1 MLIISMRFFM
11 LILGKFSGLYL
22 KIGFNRVFIINGGV
36 FMWIILIVLAII
48 FLLLIYFVSAQR
60 RFVHLDELSEN
71 ALSQIGVQQTSRWD
85 ALTQLVKTVKAY
97 TEHEYNLLIETISRR
112 NTNKVPQTPEEVE
125 SDDTAFRQTFS
136 QFSAVAEN
144 YPDMKSG
151 ALFQDL
157 MGSVNEYE
165 NKVRMSRMVYNDT
178 VTKWN
183 RLTKQIPT
191 NLVASILGY
200 RSRTYLEVP
209 EEKTGLPEMEF

>member
-1 MLIISMRFFM
+1 
-11 LILGKFSGLYL
+11 
-22 KIGFNRVFIINGGV
+22 
-36 FMWIILIVLAII
+36 MWIILIVLAII

-60 RFVHLDELSEN
+60 KFVHLDELAEN

-112 NTNKVPQTPEEVE
+112 NQNKVPQTPEEVE
-125 SDDTAFRQTFS
+125 SDDAAFRQTFS
-136 QFSAVAEN
+136 RFSAVAEN

-157 MGSVNEYE
+157 MASVNDYE
-165 NKVRMSRMVYNDT
+165 NKVRVSRMVYNDT